1 MLKKKSFMR
10 ITFVTLIFPQLS
22 SIFFFGDTLLDSCH
36 LRDWFGVCKQ
46 TLSLLWEHL
55 SLAENSSKIEH
66 LLYMLHFF
74 KQYQTEDAAAIFW
87 KITPK
92 TLRKHIWNTIEIFH
106 RTLHTVR
113 K

>member
-1 MLKKKSFMR
+1 MTCVAKVYRWIKTLLFEPKKKHMEYLKLNDREFQA
-10 ITFVTLIFPQLS
+10 L
-22 SIFFFGDTLLDSCH
+22 FGI
-36 LRDWFGVCKQ
+36 CKQ
-46 TLSLLWEHL
+46 TLYLLWEHL

-87 KITPK
+87 KVTPK
-92 TLRKHIWNTIEIFH
+92 TLRKHTWNTIEIFH